1 MKYNNSYVQRIK
13 WCITSMIKVENLTK
27 IYKLKDNNRI
37 KALDNVS
44 FEIEDDEIFGI
55 MGISGSGKS
64 TLMRILRGVEP
75 FDEGKITID
84 DMEITPETYNDYKN
98 ELKNK
103 TAIHLQRSF
112 GLWSKTAVE
121 NVIHKLYG
129 IKTGDE
135 TTADITDIK
144 DEYMDEALDIL
155 ETVGLKEKANHFAP
169 VLSGGEKQRLVL
181 ARQLA
186 KKPEILLLDEPATMS
201 SPKKRKE
208 VLDTIKKIHEK
219 YHTTIIIVSHQPE
232 IQEYMA
238 ERIMLMFN
246 GEVIDVGEPEKI
258 ISDFLKDEEEI
269 YPIAEID
276 RTQPLIKV
284 NNLMKD
290 FYLYKGGHV
299 LTIEDVNFEVNKG
312 EILSIIGPTGSGKT
326 EILKMLAGFEQ
337 PDEGSISMLL
347 NDEWVQMNEY
357 GEHRM
362 QLRKNLG
369 FMHQEFALTPH
380 TPIIEQLAYKIS
392 PKTDDVYTYAK
403 EKADEIGIS
412 EEALDIIYQLT
423 DLSKHEA
430 LLRLE
435 KINLSPEVLDLLFPS
450 IKTEEIIE
458 YSKPVFDALDL
469 PLPLLTRQFIELSG
483 GQKVRVAMATVL
495 ASKPDILIL
504 DEPFGDL
511 DPVTL
516 RQVANSLKK
525 INEEFKTTIIL
536 VSHTMEFVK
545 EVSTRTILI
554 NKGKLIEEGD
564 PEKVTDNFI
573 EMENN

>member
-1 MKYNNSYVQRIK
+1 
-13 WCITSMIKVENLTK
+13 MIKVENLTK
-27 IYKLKDNNRI
+27 IYKLKDNNMI
-37 KALDNVS
+37 KALDNIS
-44 FEIEDDEIFGI
+44 FEINDSEIFGI

-64 TLMRILRGVEP
+64 TLMRIFRGVEP
-75 FDEGKITID
+75 FDEGKIVID
-84 DMEITPETYNDYKN
+84 DMEITPETYDDYKN

-135 TTADITDIK
+135 TTADITNVK

-208 VLDTIKKIHEK
+208 VLDTIKRIHDK
-219 YHTTIIIVSHQPE
+219 YGTTILLVSHQPE

-238 ERIMLMFN
+238 DRIMLMFN
-246 GEVIDVGEPEKI
+246 GKIIEVGNPKEVINN
-258 ISDFLKDEEEI
+258 FLKDEEPV
-269 YPIAEID
+269 YPIAEMERNKPI
-276 RTQPLIKV
+276 IKV
-284 NNLMKD
+284 KNLMKD

-299 LTIEDVNFEVNKG
+299 LTIEDINFEVNKG

-326 EILKMLAGFEQ
+326 EILRMLAGFEQ
-337 PDEGSISMLL
+337 PDEGNIEIL
-347 NDEWVQMNEY
+347 NEDKWIKMNEY
-357 GEHRM
+357 GEERM
-362 QLRKNLG
+362 HFRKNMG

-380 TPIIEQLAYKIS
+380 TPIIEQLSYKIS
-392 PKTDDVYTYAK
+392 PKTDDTYEYALK
-403 EKADEIGIS
+403 KAEEIDLS
-412 EEALDIIYQLT
+412 KEALDLIYQLT
-423 DLSKHEA
+423 DLSKNEA
-430 LLRLE
+430 IIKLERL
-435 KINLSPEVLDLLFPS
+435 NLSPEVLDLLFPS
-450 IKTEEIIE
+450 IKMDEVIK
-458 YSKPVFDALDL
+458 YSKPVFEALDL
-469 PLPLLTRQFIELSG
+469 PLPLLSRQFIELSG

-495 ASKPDILIL
+495 ASNPEILIL

-525 INEEFKTTIIL
+525 INEQFGTTIIL

-545 EVSTRTILI
+545 EVSTRSILI

-564 PEKVTDNFI
+564 PEKVTCDFL
-573 EMENN
+573 EMENEE

>member
-1 MKYNNSYVQRIK
+1 
-13 WCITSMIKVENLTK
+13 MIKVENLTK
-27 IYKLKDNNRI
+27 IYKLNDNNRI
-37 KALDNVS
+37 KALDNIS
-44 FEIEDDEIFGI
+44 FEIKDDEIFGI

-64 TLMRILRGVEP
+64 TLMRIFRGVEP
-75 FDEGKITID
+75 FDKGKITID
-84 DMEITPETYNDYKN
+84 NMEITPETYDDYKN
-98 ELKNK
+98 ELKEK

-135 TTADITDIK
+135 TTADINMVK
-144 DEYMDEALDIL
+144 EEYIEEALDIL
-155 ETVGLKEKANHFAP
+155 DTVGLKEKADHFAP

-208 VLDTIKKIHEK
+208 VLDTVKRIHEK
-219 YHTTIIIVSHQPE
+219 YNTTVIIVSHQPE

-238 ERIMLMFN
+238 DRIMLMFN
-246 GEVIDVGEPEKI
+246 GKIVEIDEPKTVIK
-258 ISDFLKDEEEI
+258 DFLKDEEEI
-269 YPIAEID
+269 YPIAEMD
-276 RTQPLIKV
+276 RTKPVIKV

-299 LTIEDVNFEVNKG
+299 LTIEDVNFQVNKG

-326 EILKMLAGFEQ
+326 EILKMIAGFEL
-337 PDEGSISMLL
+337 PDEGNIEIFINNQWIKM
-347 NDEWVQMNEY
+347 DEY
-357 GEHRM
+357 GENRM
-362 QLRKNLG
+362 QIRKNMG

-392 PKTDDVYTYAK
+392 PKTDEIYEYAL
-403 EKADEIGIS
+403 EKAEEIGIS
-412 EEALDIIYQLT
+412 NEVLDVIYQLT
-423 DLSKHEA
+423 DLSKNEA
-430 LLRLE
+430 VLKLE
-435 KINLSPEVLDLLFPS
+435 KLNLSPEVLNLLFPS
-450 IKTEEIIE
+450 IKTEEVIE

-525 INEEFKTTIIL
+525 INEEFGTTILL

-545 EVSTRTILI
+545 EVSTRSILI
-554 NKGKLIEEGD
+554 NKGKVIMEGN
-564 PEKVTDNFI
+564 PETVTDKFI
-573 EMENN
+573 EMESQ

>member
-1 MKYNNSYVQRIK
+1 
-13 WCITSMIKVENLTK
+13 MIKVENLTK
-27 IYKLKDNNRI
+27 IYKLNDNNRI

-44 FEIEDDEIFGI
+44 FEINDNEIFGI

-75 FDEGKITID
+75 FDEGTITIG
-84 DMEITPETYNDYKN
+84 DMVITPKTYNNYKN
-98 ELKNK
+98 DLKEK

-129 IKTGDE
+129 IQTGDE
-135 TTADITDIK
+135 TTADITHIK

-155 ETVGLKEKANHFAP
+155 ETVGLKEKADHFAP

-219 YHTTIIIVSHQPE
+219 YNTTVIIVSHQPE

-238 ERIMLMFN
+238 DRIMLMFN
-246 GEVIDVGEPEKI
+246 GQVTEIGSPEQVIE
-258 ISDFLKDEEEI
+258 DFLKDEEEI
-269 YPIAEID
+269 YPIAKLD
-276 RTQPLIKV
+276 RTEPIIKV
-284 NNLMKD
+284 NNLTRD
-290 FYLYKGGHV
+290 FYLYRGGHV
-299 LTIEDVNFEVNKG
+299 LTIEDVNFEVKKG

-326 EILKMLAGFEQ
+326 EILKMIAGFEL
-337 PDEGSISMLL
+337 PDSGSIEIFTEDKWIKM
-347 NDEWVQMNEY
+347 DEY
-357 GEHRM
+357 GENRM
-362 QLRKNLG
+362 QIRKNMG

-380 TPIIEQLAYKIS
+380 TPIIEQLKYKIS
-392 PKTDDVYTYAK
+392 PKTDDIYKYAI
-403 EKADEIGIS
+403 EKADELGIS
-412 EEALDIIYQLT
+412 KEALDIIYQLT
-423 DLSKHEA
+423 DLSKDEA
-430 LLRLE
+430 ILKLE
-435 KINLSPEVLDLLFPS
+435 KINLSPEILNILFPK
-450 IKTEEIIE
+450 INTEEVIN
-458 YSKPVFDALDL
+458 YAKPVFEALDL

-495 ASKPDILIL
+495 ASKPEILIL

-525 INEEFKTTIIL
+525 INEEFGTTIIL

-545 EVSTRTILI
+545 EVSSRSILI
-554 NKGKLIEEGD
+554 NKGKLLEEGD
-564 PEKVTDNFI
+564 PEKVTNDFI
-573 EMENN
+573 EMESE

>member
-1 MKYNNSYVQRIK
+1 
-13 WCITSMIKVENLTK
+13 MIKVENLTK
-27 IYKLKDNNRI
+27 IYKLKDGNKI
-37 KALDNVS
+37 KALDEVS
-44 FEIEDDEIFGI
+44 FEIKDNEIFGI

-75 FDEGKITID
+75 FDDGKIIIN
-84 DMEITPETYNDYKN
+84 DMEITPKTYNNYKN
-98 ELKNK
+98 ELKEM

-129 IKTGDE
+129 IKSGDE

-144 DEYMDEALDIL
+144 EEYMEEALDIL
-155 ETVGLKEKANHFAP
+155 DTVGLKEKANHFAP

-201 SPKKRKE
+201 SPKKRRE
-208 VLDTIKKIHEK
+208 VLDTIKKIHDK
-219 YHTTIIIVSHQPE
+219 YGTTVIIVSHQPE

-238 ERIMLMFN
+238 DRIMLMFN
-246 GEVIDVGEPEKI
+246 GKVQEIGLPSDI
-258 ISDFLKDEEEI
+258 IQDFLKDEEPI
-269 YPIAEID
+269 YPIAEMD
-276 RTQPLIKV
+276 RTEPIIKV
-284 NNLMKD
+284 KNLTKD

-299 LTIEDVNFEVNKG
+299 LTIEDINFQVNKG

-326 EILKMLAGFEQ
+326 EILRMIAGFEDA
-337 PDEGSISMLL
+337 DEGSIEILT
-347 NDEWVQMNEY
+347 NNEWINMQNY
-357 GEHRM
+357 GENRM
-362 QLRKNLG
+362 NIRKNLG

-380 TPIIEQLAYKIS
+380 TPIIEQLGYKIS
-392 PKTDDVYTYAK
+392 PKTDETYEYALK
-403 EKADEIGIS
+403 KAEEYNLS
-412 EEALDIIYQLT
+412 KEALDLIYQLT
-423 DLSKHEA
+423 DLSKDEA
-430 LLRLE
+430 ILKLE
-435 KINLSPEVLDLLFPS
+435 KINLSPEILNILFPS
-450 IKTEEIIE
+450 IEVEKVIE

-469 PLPLLTRQFIELSG
+469 PLPLLSRQFIELSG

-495 ASKPDILIL
+495 ASNPEILIL

-525 INEEFKTTIIL
+525 INEKLGTTIIL

-545 EVSTRTILI
+545 EVSTRSILI
-554 NKGKLIEEGD
+554 NKGKQIEEGN
-564 PEKVTDNFI
+564 PEKVTEDFI
-573 EMENN
+573 EMESL

>member
-1 MKYNNSYVQRIK
+1 
-13 WCITSMIKVENLTK
+13 MIKVENLTK
-27 IYKLKDNNRI
+27 IYKLKDNNMI
-37 KALDNVS
+37 KALDNIS
-44 FEIEDDEIFGI
+44 FEIKDKEIFGI

-208 VLDTIKKIHEK
+208 VLNTIKKIHEK
-219 YHTTIIIVSHQPE
+219 YNTTVIIVSHQPE

-246 GEVIDVGEPEKI
+246 GEVIEVGDPEKI
-258 ISDFLKDEEEI
+258 ISDFLKDEEEV
-269 YPIAEID
+269 YPIAEMD
-276 RTQPLIKV
+276 RTEPIIKV
-284 NNLMKD
+284 NDLMKD

-326 EILKMLAGFEQ
+326 EILKMIAGFEQ

-380 TPIIEQLAYKIS
+380 TPIIEHLAYKIS
-392 PKTDDVYTYAK
+392 PKTDDVYRYAQ

-450 IKTEEIIE
+450 IKTEEVIE

-525 INEEFKTTIIL
+525 INEEFGTTIIL
-536 VSHTMEFVK
+536 VSHTMDFVK

-554 NKGKLIEEGD
+554 NKGKLLEEGD
-564 PEKVTDNFI
+564 PEKVTNNFI

>member
-1 MKYNNSYVQRIK
+1 
-13 WCITSMIKVENLTK
+13 MIKVENLTK
-27 IYKLKDNNRI
+27 IYKLKDNNKI

-44 FEIEDDEIFGI
+44 FEIKDNETFGI

-75 FDEGKITID
+75 FDEGTITID
-84 DMEITPETYNDYKN
+84 DMVITPKTYNNYKN

-103 TAIHLQRSF
+103 SAIHLQRSF

-135 TTADITDIK
+135 TTADINDIK
-144 DEYMDEALDIL
+144 EEYMDEALDIL

-219 YHTTIIIVSHQPE
+219 YGTTVIIVSHQPE
-232 IQEYMA
+232 IQKYMA
-238 ERIMLMFN
+238 DRIMLMFN
-246 GEVIDVGEPEKI
+246 GKVQEIGQPEDI
-258 ISDFLKDEEEI
+258 INDFLKDEEEE
-269 YPIAEID
+269 YPIAKMD
-276 RTQPLIKV
+276 RTKPIIKV
-284 NNLMKD
+284 KNLMKD

-299 LTIEDVNFEVNKG
+299 LTIKDINFEVNKG

-326 EILKMLAGFEQ
+326 EILRMIAGFEQ
-337 PDEGSISMLL
+337 ADEGSIEILT
-347 NDEWVQMNEY
+347 DKQWVNMTDY
-357 GEHRM
+357 GENRM
-362 QLRKNLG
+362 DIRKNLG

-380 TPIIEQLAYKIS
+380 TPIIEQLGYKIS
-392 PKTDDVYTYAK
+392 PKTDETYEYALK
-403 EKADEIGIS
+403 KAEEYGLS
-412 EEALDIIYQLT
+412 KEALDVIYQLT
-423 DLSKHEA
+423 DLSKNDA
-430 LLRLE
+430 ILKLE
-435 KINLSPEVLDLLFPS
+435 KLNLSPEILDILFPS
-450 IKTEEIIE
+450 IEVEKIVE
-458 YSKPVFDALDL
+458 YSKPVFEALDL
-469 PLPLLTRQFIELSG
+469 PLPLLSRQFIELSG

-495 ASKPDILIL
+495 ASNPEILIL

-525 INEEFKTTIIL
+525 INEKLGTTIIL

-545 EVSTRTILI
+545 EVSTRSILI
-554 NKGKLIEEGD
+554 NNGELIEEGN
-564 PEKVTDNFI
+564 PEKVTGDFI
-573 EMENN
+573 EMENL

>member
-1 MKYNNSYVQRIK
+1 
-13 WCITSMIKVENLTK
+13 MIKVENLTK

-37 KALDNVS
+37 KALNNVS
-44 FEIEDDEIFGI
+44 FEIKDNEVFGI

-64 TLMRILRGVEP
+64 TLMRILRGVES
-75 FDEGKITID
+75 FDEGTITID
-84 DMEITPETYNDYKN
+84 DMVITPKTYNNYKN
-98 ELKNK
+98 DLKEK

-129 IKTGDE
+129 IESGDE
-135 TTADITDIK
+135 TTADITNIK

-155 ETVGLKEKANHFAP
+155 DTVGLKEKADHFAP

-219 YHTTIIIVSHQPE
+219 YNTTVIIVSHQPE

-238 ERIMLMFN
+238 DRVMLMFN
-246 GEVIDVGEPEKI
+246 GEVKEIDTPEKI
-258 ISDFLKDEEEI
+258 IADFLKDEEKV
-269 YPIAEID
+269 YPIAKMD
-276 RTQPLIKV
+276 RTEPIIKV
-284 NNLMKD
+284 KNLTKD
-290 FYLYKGGHV
+290 FYLFRGGHV
-299 LTIEDVNFEVNKG
+299 LTIDDVSFEINKG

-326 EILKMLAGFEQ
+326 EILKMIAGFEV
-337 PDEGSISMLL
+337 PDSGSIAFLK
-347 NDEWVQMNEY
+347 NGEWINMDEY
-357 GEHRM
+357 GENRM
-362 QLRKNLG
+362 QVRKNMG

-380 TPIIEQLAYKIS
+380 TPIIEQLRYKIS
-392 PKTDDVYTYAK
+392 PKTDDIYEYALK
-403 EKADEIGIS
+403 KADEIGIS
-412 EEALDIIYQLT
+412 KEALDIIYQLT
-423 DLSKHEA
+423 DLSKDEA
-430 LLRLE
+430 ILKLE
-435 KINLSPEVLDLLFPS
+435 KINLSPEILNLLFPK
-450 IKTEEIIE
+450 IKTEEVIE
-458 YSKPVFDALDL
+458 YSKPVFEALDL

-495 ASKPDILIL
+495 ASRPDILIL

-525 INEEFKTTIIL
+525 INEKFGTTIIL

-545 EVSTRTILI
+545 EVSTRSILI
-554 NKGKLIEEGD
+554 NNGKLIEEGD
-564 PEKVTDNFI
+564 SDKVTDDFI
-573 EMENN
+573 EMESE

>member
-1 MKYNNSYVQRIK
+1 
-13 WCITSMIKVENLTK
+13 MIKVENLTK

-37 KALDNVS
+37 KALNNVS
-44 FEIEDDEIFGI
+44 FEIKDNEVFGI

-64 TLMRILRGVEP
+64 TLMRILRGVES
-75 FDEGKITID
+75 FDEGTITID
-84 DMEITPETYNDYKN
+84 DIVITPKTYNNYKN
-98 ELKNK
+98 DLKEK

-129 IKTGDE
+129 IESGDE
-135 TTADITDIK
+135 TTADISNIK

-155 ETVGLKEKANHFAP
+155 DTVGLKEKADHFAP

-219 YHTTIIIVSHQPE
+219 YNTTVIIVSHQPE

-238 ERIMLMFN
+238 DRVMLMFN
-246 GEVIDVGEPEKI
+246 GEVKEIDTPEKI
-258 ISDFLKDEEEI
+258 IADFLKDEEEV
-269 YPIAEID
+269 YPIAKMD
-276 RTQPLIKV
+276 RTEPIIKV
-284 NNLMKD
+284 KNLTKD
-290 FYLYKGGHV
+290 FYLFRGGHV
-299 LTIEDVNFEVNKG
+299 LTIDDVSFEINKG

-326 EILKMLAGFEQ
+326 EILKMIAGFEV
-337 PDEGSISMLL
+337 PDSGSIAFLK
-347 NDEWVQMNEY
+347 NGEWINMDEY
-357 GEHRM
+357 GENRM
-362 QLRKNLG
+362 QVRKNMG

-380 TPIIEQLAYKIS
+380 TPIIEQLRYKIS
-392 PKTDDVYTYAK
+392 PKTDDIYEYALK
-403 EKADEIGIS
+403 KADEIGIS
-412 EEALDIIYQLT
+412 KEALDIIYQLT
-423 DLSKHEA
+423 DLSKDEA
-430 LLRLE
+430 ILKLE
-435 KINLSPEVLDLLFPS
+435 KINLSPEILNLLFPK
-450 IKTEEIIE
+450 IKTEEVIE
-458 YSKPVFDALDL
+458 YSKPVFEALDL

-495 ASKPDILIL
+495 ASRPDILIL

-525 INEEFKTTIIL
+525 INEKFGTTIIL

-545 EVSTRTILI
+545 EVSTRSILI
-554 NKGKLIEEGD
+554 NNGKLIEEGD
-564 PEKVTDNFI
+564 SDKVTDDFI
-573 EMENN
+573 EMESE

>member
-1 MKYNNSYVQRIK
+1 M
-13 WCITSMIKVENLTK
+13 
-27 IYKLKDNNRI
+27 I
-37 KALDNVS
+37 KALDNIS
-44 FEIEDDEIFGI
+44 FEIENNEIFGI

-64 TLMRILRGVEP
+64 TLMRIFRGVES
-75 FDEGKITID
+75 FDEGTITID
-84 DMEITPETYNDYKN
+84 DMKITPENYDEYKN

-112 GLWSKTAVE
+112 GLWSKTAVD

-129 IKTGDE
+129 IKNGDE
-135 TTADITDIK
+135 STADINSIK
-144 DEYMDEALDIL
+144 EEYLDEALDIL
-155 ETVGLKEKANHFAP
+155 DTVGLKEKADHFAP

-208 VLDTIKKIHEK
+208 VLDTIKRINEK
-219 YHTTIIIVSHQPE
+219 YNTTVIIVSHQPE
-232 IQEYMA
+232 IQKYMA
-238 ERIMLMFN
+238 DRIMLMFN
-246 GEVIDVGEPEKI
+246 GQIVEVGNPDEVIQ
-258 ISDFLKDEEEI
+258 DFLKDEEEE
-269 YPIAEID
+269 YPIAQMD
-276 RTQPLIKV
+276 RTQPIIKV
-284 NNLMKD
+284 ENLMKD
-290 FYLYKGGHV
+290 FYLYRGGHV
-299 LTIEDVNFEVNKG
+299 LTIEDVNFEVNRG

-326 EILKMLAGFEQ
+326 EILKMIAGFEQ
-337 PDEGSISMLL
+337 PDEGSISILTDDQWIKM
-347 NDEWVQMNEY
+347 DEY
-357 GEHRM
+357 GENRM
-362 QLRKNLG
+362 HIRKNMG

-392 PKTDDVYTYAK
+392 PKTDDTYKYAK
-403 EKADEIGIS
+403 QKAEEIGIS
-412 EEALDIIYQLT
+412 EEALDAIYQLT
-423 DLSKHEA
+423 DLSKNEA
-430 LLRLE
+430 ILKLE
-435 KINLSPEVLDLLFPS
+435 KINLSPEVLNLLFPN
-450 IKTEEIIE
+450 IKTEDVIE
-458 YSKPVFDALDL
+458 YSKPVFEALDL

-525 INEEFKTTIIL
+525 INEEFGTTIIL

-545 EVSTRTILI
+545 EVSTRSILI

-564 PEKVTDNFI
+564 PIKVADDFI
-573 EMENN
+573 EMENEE

>member
-1 MKYNNSYVQRIK
+1 
-13 WCITSMIKVENLTK
+13 MIKVENLTK

-44 FEIEDDEIFGI
+44 FEIKDNEVFGI

-64 TLMRILRGVEP
+64 TLMRILRGVES
-75 FDEGKITID
+75 FDEGTITID
-84 DMEITPETYNDYKN
+84 DMVITPKTYNNYKN
-98 ELKNK
+98 DLKEK

-129 IKTGDE
+129 IESGDE
-135 TTADITDIK
+135 TTADISNIK

-155 ETVGLKEKANHFAP
+155 DTVGLKEKADHFAP

-219 YHTTIIIVSHQPE
+219 YNTTVIIVSHQPE

-238 ERIMLMFN
+238 DRVMLMFN
-246 GEVIDVGEPEKI
+246 GEVKEIDTPEKI
-258 ISDFLKDEEEI
+258 IADFLKDEEEV
-269 YPIAEID
+269 YPIAKMD
-276 RTQPLIKV
+276 RTEPIIKV
-284 NNLMKD
+284 KNLTKD
-290 FYLYKGGHV
+290 FYLFRGGHV
-299 LTIEDVNFEVNKG
+299 LTIDDVSFEINKE

-326 EILKMLAGFEQ
+326 EILKMIAGFEV
-337 PDEGSISMLL
+337 PDSGSIAFLK
-347 NDEWVQMNEY
+347 NGEWINMDEY
-357 GEHRM
+357 GENRM
-362 QLRKNLG
+362 QVRKNMG

-380 TPIIEQLAYKIS
+380 TPIIEQLRYKIS
-392 PKTDDVYTYAK
+392 PKTDDIYEYALK
-403 EKADEIGIS
+403 KADEIGIS
-412 EEALDIIYQLT
+412 KEALDIIYQLT
-423 DLSKHEA
+423 DLSKDEA
-430 LLRLE
+430 ILKLE
-435 KINLSPEVLDLLFPS
+435 KINLSPEILNLLFPK
-450 IKTEEIIE
+450 IKTEEVIE
-458 YSKPVFDALDL
+458 YSKPVFEALDL

-495 ASKPDILIL
+495 ASRPDILIL

-525 INEEFKTTIIL
+525 INEKFGTTIIL

-545 EVSTRTILI
+545 EVSTRSILI
-554 NKGKLIEEGD
+554 NNGKLIEEGD
-564 PEKVTDNFI
+564 SDKVTDDFI
-573 EMENN
+573 EMESE

>member
-1 MKYNNSYVQRIK
+1 M
-13 WCITSMIKVENLTK
+13 
-27 IYKLKDNNRI
+27 I
-37 KALDNVS
+37 KALDNIS
-44 FEIEDDEIFGI
+44 FEIKDNEIFGI

-64 TLMRILRGVEP
+64 TLMRIFRGVEE
-75 FDEGKITID
+75 FDEGTITID
-84 DMEITPETYNDYKN
+84 DMVITPKTYNEYKN

-112 GLWSKTAVE
+112 GLWSKTAVD

-135 TTADITDIK
+135 STGDINAIR
-144 DEYMDEALDIL
+144 DEYIDEALDIL
-155 ETVGLKEKANHFAP
+155 ETVGLKEKADHFAP

-208 VLDTIKKIHEK
+208 VLDTIKRIHDK
-219 YHTTIIIVSHQPE
+219 YKTTVIIVSHQPE

-238 ERIMLMFN
+238 DRIMLMFN
-246 GEVIDVGEPEKI
+246 GKVVEVDTPNKV
-258 ISDFLKDEEEI
+258 ISDFLKDEEEE
-269 YPIAEID
+269 YPIAKMD
-276 RTQPLIKV
+276 RTKPIIKV
-284 NNLMKD
+284 NDLTKD
-290 FYLYKGGHV
+290 FYLFRGGHV

-326 EILKMLAGFEQ
+326 EILKMIAGFEQ
-337 PDEGSISMLL
+337 PDSGNISILTDNKWVDM
-347 NDEWVQMNEY
+347 NDF
-357 GEHRM
+357 GESRM
-362 QLRKNLG
+362 HIRKNMG

-392 PKTDDVYTYAK
+392 PKTDDTYKYAQ
-403 EKADEIGIS
+403 EKAEEIGIS

-423 DLSKHEA
+423 DLSKTEA
-430 LLRLE
+430 IIKLE
-435 KINLSPEVLDLLFPS
+435 KINLSPEVLDLLFPH
-450 IKTEEIIE
+450 IKIEEVIE
-458 YSKPVFDALDL
+458 YSKPVFEALDL

-495 ASKPDILIL
+495 ASKPDIMIL

-525 INEEFKTTIIL
+525 INEKFGTTIIL

-545 EVSTRTILI
+545 EVSTRSILI

-564 PEKVTDNFI
+564 PEKVTNDFI
-573 EMENN
+573 EMESK

>member
-1 MKYNNSYVQRIK
+1 MFK
-13 WCITSMIKVENLTK
+13 MIKVENLTK
-27 IYKLKDNNRI
+27 IYKLKDGNKI

-44 FEIEDDEIFGI
+44 FEIKDNEIFGI

-64 TLMRILRGVEP
+64 TLLRILRGVES
-75 FDEGKITID
+75 FDEGTITID
-84 DMEITPETYNDYKN
+84 DMEITPKKYNNYKN
-98 ELKNK
+98 ELKEK

-135 TTADITDIK
+135 TTADIDDIK
-144 DEYMDEALDIL
+144 DEYMEEALEIL
-155 ETVGLKEKANHFAP
+155 DTVGLKEKANHFAP

-208 VLDTIKKIHEK
+208 VLDTIKRIHEK
-219 YHTTIIIVSHQPE
+219 YNTTVIIVSHQPE

-238 ERIMLMFN
+238 DRIMLMFN
-246 GEVIDVGEPEKI
+246 GKVEEIGEPKKI
-258 ISDFLKDEEEI
+258 IDDFLKDEEPE

-276 RTQPLIKV
+276 RTQPIVKV
-284 NNLMKD
+284 KNLTRK

-299 LTIEDVNFEVNKG
+299 LTIEDVNFQVNKG

-326 EILKMLAGFEQ
+326 EILRMIAGFEDA
-337 PDEGSISMLL
+337 DEGSIEILT
-347 NDEWVQMNEY
+347 NGEWINMQDY
-357 GEHRM
+357 GENRM
-362 QLRKNLG
+362 NIRKNLG

-380 TPIIEQLAYKIS
+380 TPIIEQLGYKIS
-392 PKTDDVYTYAK
+392 PKTDETYKHAL
-403 EKADEIGIS
+403 EKAEEYNLS
-412 EEALDIIYQLT
+412 KEALDIIYQLT
-423 DLSKHEA
+423 DLSKNEA
-430 LLRLE
+430 ILKLE
-435 KINLSPEVLDLLFPS
+435 KLNLSPEILNILFPS
-450 IKTEEIIE
+450 IEVEKVIE
-458 YSKPVFDALDL
+458 YSKPVFEALDL
-469 PLPLLTRQFIELSG
+469 PLPLLSRQFIELSG

-495 ASKPDILIL
+495 ASNPEILIL

-525 INEEFKTTIIL
+525 INEKLGTTIIL
-536 VSHTMEFVK
+536 VSHTMEFVE

-564 PEKVTDNFI
+564 PKEVTKHFI
-573 EMENN
+573 EMESL

>member
-1 MKYNNSYVQRIK
+1 
-13 WCITSMIKVENLTK
+13 MIKVENLTK

-44 FEIEDDEIFGI
+44 FEIKDNEVFGI

-64 TLMRILRGVEP
+64 TLMRILRGVES
-75 FDEGKITID
+75 FDEGTITID
-84 DMEITPETYNDYKN
+84 DMVITPKTYNNYKN
-98 ELKNK
+98 DLKEK

-129 IKTGDE
+129 IESGDE
-135 TTADITDIK
+135 TTADISNIK

-155 ETVGLKEKANHFAP
+155 DTVGLKEKANHFAP

-219 YHTTIIIVSHQPE
+219 YNTTVIIVSHQPE

-238 ERIMLMFN
+238 DRVMLMFN
-246 GEVIDVGEPEKI
+246 GEVKEIDTPEKI
-258 ISDFLKDEEEI
+258 IADFLKDEEEV
-269 YPIAEID
+269 YPIAKMD
-276 RTQPLIKV
+276 RTEPIIKV
-284 NNLMKD
+284 KNLTKD
-290 FYLYKGGHV
+290 FYLFRGGHV
-299 LTIEDVNFEVNKG
+299 LTIDDVSFEINKG

-326 EILKMLAGFEQ
+326 EILKMIAGFEV
-337 PDEGSISMLL
+337 PDSGSIAFLK
-347 NDEWVQMNEY
+347 NGEWINMDEY
-357 GEHRM
+357 GENRM
-362 QLRKNLG
+362 QVRKNMG

-380 TPIIEQLAYKIS
+380 TPIIEQLRYKIS
-392 PKTDDVYTYAK
+392 PKTDDIYEYALK
-403 EKADEIGIS
+403 KADEIGIS
-412 EEALDIIYQLT
+412 KEALDIIYQLT
-423 DLSKHEA
+423 DLSKDEA
-430 LLRLE
+430 ILKLE
-435 KINLSPEVLDLLFPS
+435 KINLSPEILNLLFPK
-450 IKTEEIIE
+450 IKTEEVIE
-458 YSKPVFDALDL
+458 YSKPVFEALDL

-495 ASKPDILIL
+495 ASRPDILIL

-525 INEEFKTTIIL
+525 INEKFGTTIIL

-545 EVSTRTILI
+545 EVSTRSILI

-564 PEKVTDNFI
+564 SDKVTDDFI
-573 EMENN
+573 EMESE

>member
-1 MKYNNSYVQRIK
+1 
-13 WCITSMIKVENLTK
+13 MIKVENLTK
-27 IYKLKDNNRI
+27 IYKLKDGNKI
-37 KALDNVS
+37 KALDEVS
-44 FEIEDDEIFGI
+44 FEIKDNEIFGI

-75 FDEGKITID
+75 FDDGKIIIN
-84 DMEITPETYNDYKN
+84 DMEITPKTYNNYKN
-98 ELKNK
+98 ELKEM

-129 IKTGDE
+129 IKSGDE

-144 DEYMDEALDIL
+144 EEYMEEALDIL
-155 ETVGLKEKANHFAP
+155 DTVGLKEKANHFAP

-201 SPKKRKE
+201 SPKKRRE
-208 VLDTIKKIHEK
+208 VLDTIKKIHDK
-219 YHTTIIIVSHQPE
+219 YGTTVIIVSHQPE

-238 ERIMLMFN
+238 DRIMLMFN
-246 GEVIDVGEPEKI
+246 GKVQEIGLPSDI
-258 ISDFLKDEEEI
+258 IQDFLKDEEPI
-269 YPIAEID
+269 YPIAEMD
-276 RTQPLIKV
+276 RTEPIIKV
-284 NNLMKD
+284 KNLTKD

-299 LTIEDVNFEVNKG
+299 LTIEDINFQVNKG

-326 EILKMLAGFEQ
+326 EILRMIAGFEDA
-337 PDEGSISMLL
+337 DEGSIEILT
-347 NDEWVQMNEY
+347 NNEWINMQNY
-357 GEHRM
+357 GENRM
-362 QLRKNLG
+362 NIRKNLG

-380 TPIIEQLAYKIS
+380 TPIIEQLGYKIS
-392 PKTDDVYTYAK
+392 PKTDETYEYALK
-403 EKADEIGIS
+403 KAEEYNLS
-412 EEALDIIYQLT
+412 KEALDLIYQLT
-423 DLSKHEA
+423 DLSKDEA
-430 LLRLE
+430 ILKLE
-435 KINLSPEVLDLLFPS
+435 KINLSPEILNILFPS
-450 IKTEEIIE
+450 IEVEKVIE

-469 PLPLLTRQFIELSG
+469 PLPLLSRQFIELSG

-495 ASKPDILIL
+495 ASNPEILIL

-525 INEEFKTTIIL
+525 INEKLGTTIIL

-545 EVSTRTILI
+545 EVSTRSILI
-554 NKGKLIEEGD
+554 NNGKLIEEGD
-564 PEKVTDNFI
+564 SDKVTDDFI
-573 EMENN
+573 EMESE

>member
-1 MKYNNSYVQRIK
+1 
-13 WCITSMIKVENLTK
+13 MIKVEHLTK
-27 IYKLKDNNRI
+27 IYKLQDNNRI
-37 KALDNVS
+37 KALNDVS
-44 FEIEDDEIFGI
+44 FEVNDEEIYGI

-75 FDEGKITID
+75 FDEGKIILD
-84 DMEITPETYNDYKN
+84 DIEITSDNYDEHKN
-98 ELKNK
+98 TLKEK

-135 TTADITDIK
+135 TTADITDVK
-144 DEYMDEALDIL
+144 EEYMDEALDIL

-208 VLDTIKKIHEK
+208 VLDTVKRIHEK
-219 YHTTIIIVSHQPE
+219 YGTTVIIVSHQPE
-232 IQEYMA
+232 IQKYMA
-238 ERIMLMFN
+238 DRIMLMYN
-246 GEVIDVGEPEKI
+246 GEIKEIGLPEKI
-258 ISDFLKDEEEI
+258 IEDFLQDEEEI
-269 YPIAEID
+269 YPIAEMD
-276 RTQPLIKV
+276 RTKDIIRV
-284 NNLMKD
+284 RNLTKD
-290 FYLYKGGHV
+290 FFLYKGGHV
-299 LTIEDVNFEVNKG
+299 LTLDNINFEVKQG

-337 PDEGSISMLL
+337 PDEGSIEYL
-347 NDEWVQMNEY
+347 NNEKWVKMNEY
-357 GEHRM
+357 GTSRM
-362 QLRKNLG
+362 QIRKKLG

-380 TPIIEQLAYKIS
+380 TPIIEQLGYKIS
-392 PKTDDVYTYAK
+392 PKTDEVYEEAIQ
-403 EKADEIGIS
+403 KAEEIGLS
-412 EEALDIIYQLT
+412 QESLDILYQLT
-423 DLSKHEA
+423 DLPKHEA
-430 LLRLE
+430 LLKLE
-435 KINLSPEVLDLLFPS
+435 KINLSPEILNLLFPS
-450 IKTEEIIE
+450 IKVEDIIE

-495 ASKPDILIL
+495 ASQPEILIL

-525 INEEFKTTIIL
+525 INEKLNTTIIL
-536 VSHTMEFVK
+536 VSHTMDFVK
-545 EVSTRTILI
+545 EVSTRSILI
-554 NKGKLIEEGD
+554 NRGKLLAAGSPEE
-564 PEKVTDNFI
+564 VTDKFLK
-573 EMENN
+573 MEEE

>member
-1 MKYNNSYVQRIK
+1 
-13 WCITSMIKVENLTK
+13 MIKVENLTK
-27 IYKLKDNNRI
+27 IYKLNDNNRI
-37 KALDNVS
+37 KALDNIS
-44 FEIEDDEIFGI
+44 FEIKDDEIFGI

-64 TLMRILRGVEP
+64 TLMRIFRGVEP

-84 DMEITPETYNDYKN
+84 NLEITPENYDDYKN
-98 ELKNK
+98 ELKDK

-135 TTADITDIK
+135 TTADINMVK
-144 DEYMDEALDIL
+144 EEYIEEALDIL
-155 ETVGLKEKANHFAP
+155 DTVGLKEKADHFAP

-208 VLDTIKKIHEK
+208 VLDTVKRIHEK
-219 YHTTIIIVSHQPE
+219 YNTTVIIVSHQPE

-238 ERIMLMFN
+238 DRIMLMFN
-246 GEVIDVGEPEKI
+246 GKIVEIDEPKTVIE
-258 ISDFLKDEEEI
+258 DFLKDEEEI
-269 YPIAEID
+269 YPISDME
-276 RTQPLIKV
+276 RTQPVIKV

-299 LTIEDVNFEVNKG
+299 LTIEDVNFQVNKG

-326 EILKMLAGFEQ
+326 EILKMIAGFEL
-337 PDEGSISMLL
+337 PDEGNIEIFINNQWIKM
-347 NDEWVQMNEY
+347 DEY
-357 GEHRM
+357 GENRM
-362 QLRKNLG
+362 QIRKNMG

-392 PKTDDVYTYAK
+392 PKTDEIYEYAL
-403 EKADEIGIS
+403 EKAEEIGIS
-412 EEALDIIYQLT
+412 NEVLDVIYQLT
-423 DLSKHEA
+423 DLSKNEA
-430 LLRLE
+430 VLKLE
-435 KINLSPEVLDLLFPS
+435 KLNLSPEVLNLLFPS
-450 IKTEEIIE
+450 IKTEEVIE

-525 INEEFKTTIIL
+525 INEEFGTTILL

-545 EVSTRTILI
+545 EVSTRSILI
-554 NKGKLIEEGD
+554 NKGKVIMEGN
-564 PEKVTDNFI
+564 PETVTDKFI
-573 EMENN
+573 EMESQ

>member
-1 MKYNNSYVQRIK
+1 
-13 WCITSMIKVENLTK
+13 MIKVENLTK
-27 IYKLKDNNRI
+27 IYKLKDGNKI
-37 KALDNVS
+37 KALNEVS
-44 FEIEDDEIFGI
+44 FEIKDNEIFGI

-75 FDEGKITID
+75 FDDGKIIIN
-84 DMEITPETYNDYKN
+84 DMEITPKTYNNYKN
-98 ELKNK
+98 ELKEM

-129 IKTGDE
+129 IKSGDE

-144 DEYMDEALDIL
+144 EEYMEEALDIL
-155 ETVGLKEKANHFAP
+155 DTVGLKEKANHFAP

-201 SPKKRKE
+201 SPKKRRE
-208 VLDTIKKIHEK
+208 VLDTIKKIHDK
-219 YHTTIIIVSHQPE
+219 YGTTVIIVSHQPE

-238 ERIMLMFN
+238 DRIMLMFN
-246 GEVIDVGEPEKI
+246 GKVQEIGLPSDI
-258 ISDFLKDEEEI
+258 IQDFLKDEEPI
-269 YPIAEID
+269 YPIAEMD
-276 RTQPLIKV
+276 RTEPIIKV
-284 NNLMKD
+284 KNLTKD

-299 LTIEDVNFEVNKG
+299 LTIEDINFQVNKG

-326 EILKMLAGFEQ
+326 EILRMIAGFEDA
-337 PDEGSISMLL
+337 DEGSIEILT
-347 NDEWVQMNEY
+347 NNEWINMQNY
-357 GEHRM
+357 GENRM
-362 QLRKNLG
+362 NIRKNLG

-380 TPIIEQLAYKIS
+380 TPIIEQLGYKIS
-392 PKTDDVYTYAK
+392 PKTDETYEYALK
-403 EKADEIGIS
+403 KAEEYNLS
-412 EEALDIIYQLT
+412 KEALDLIYQLT
-423 DLSKHEA
+423 DLSKDEA
-430 LLRLE
+430 ILKLE
-435 KINLSPEVLDLLFPS
+435 KINLSPEILNILFPS
-450 IKTEEIIE
+450 IEVEKVIE

-469 PLPLLTRQFIELSG
+469 PLPLLSRQFIELSG

-495 ASKPDILIL
+495 ASNPEILIL

-525 INEEFKTTIIL
+525 INEKLGTTIIL

-545 EVSTRTILI
+545 EVSTRSILI
-554 NKGKLIEEGD
+554 NKGKQIEEGN
-564 PEKVTDNFI
+564 PEKVTEDFI
-573 EMENN
+573 EMENL

>member
-1 MKYNNSYVQRIK
+1 
-13 WCITSMIKVENLTK
+13 MIKVENLTK
-27 IYKLKDNNRI
+27 IYKLNDNNRI
-37 KALDNVS
+37 KALDNIS
-44 FEIEDDEIFGI
+44 FEIKDDEIFGI

-75 FDEGKITID
+75 FDEGTITIG
-84 DMEITPETYNDYKN
+84 DMVITPKTYNNYKN
-98 ELKNK
+98 ELKEK

-129 IKTGDE
+129 IQTGDE
-135 TTADITDIK
+135 TTADITHIK

-155 ETVGLKEKANHFAP
+155 DTVGLKEKAEHFAP

-208 VLDTIKKIHEK
+208 VLDTIKRIHEK
-219 YHTTIIIVSHQPE
+219 YGTTVIIVSHQPE

-238 ERIMLMFN
+238 DRIMLMFN
-246 GEVIDVGEPEKI
+246 GKVIEIDTPKKVIE
-258 ISDFLKDEEEI
+258 DFLKDEEEI
-269 YPIAEID
+269 YPIAKLD
-276 RTQPLIKV
+276 RTEPIIKV
-284 NNLMKD
+284 NDLTRD
-290 FYLYKGGHV
+290 FYLYRGGHV

-326 EILKMLAGFEQ
+326 EILKMMAGFEL
-337 PDEGSISMLL
+337 PDSGSIEIFTENKWIKM
-347 NDEWVQMNEY
+347 DEY
-357 GEHRM
+357 GENRM
-362 QLRKNLG
+362 QIRKNMG

-380 TPIIEQLAYKIS
+380 TPIIEQLKYKIS
-392 PKTDDVYTYAK
+392 PKTDDIYQHALK
-403 EKADEIGIS
+403 KADEMGIS
-412 EEALDIIYQLT
+412 KEALDIIYQLT
-423 DLSKHEA
+423 DLSKDEA
-430 LLRLE
+430 ILKLE
-435 KINLSPEVLDLLFPS
+435 KINLSPEILNILFPK
-450 IKTEEIIE
+450 INTKEVIE
-458 YSKPVFDALDL
+458 YAKPVFEALDL

-525 INEEFKTTIIL
+525 INEQFGTTIIL

-545 EVSTRTILI
+545 EVSTRSILI
-554 NKGKLIEEGD
+554 NKGKVIEEGN
-564 PEKVTDNFI
+564 PEKVTDDFI
-573 EMENN
+573 KMEKE

>member
-1 MKYNNSYVQRIK
+1 
-13 WCITSMIKVENLTK
+13 MIKVENLTK
-27 IYKLKDNNRI
+27 IYKLNDNNRI
-37 KALDNVS
+37 KALNNIS
-44 FEIEDDEIFGI
+44 FEIKDNEIFGI

-64 TLMRILRGVEP
+64 TLMRILRGVES
-75 FDEGKITID
+75 FDEGTITID
-84 DMEITPETYNDYKN
+84 DMVITPKTYNNYKN
-98 ELKNK
+98 ELKEK

-129 IKTGDE
+129 IESGDE
-135 TTADITDIK
+135 TTADISNIK
-144 DEYMDEALDIL
+144 DEYMEEALDIL

-208 VLDTIKKIHEK
+208 VLDTIKRIHEK
-219 YHTTIIIVSHQPE
+219 YNTTVIIVSHQPE

-238 ERIMLMFN
+238 DRVMLMFN
-246 GEVIDVGEPEKI
+246 GEVKEIDSPEKI
-258 ISDFLKDEEEI
+258 IEDFLKDEEEI
-269 YPIAEID
+269 YPFAQMD
-276 RTQPLIKV
+276 RNKPIIKV
-284 NNLMKD
+284 NNLTKD
-290 FYLYKGGHV
+290 FYLFRGGHV
-299 LTIEDVNFEVNKG
+299 LTIDDVSFEVNKG

-326 EILKMLAGFEQ
+326 EILKMIAGFEV
-337 PDEGSISMLL
+337 PDSGSIEFFK
-347 NDEWVQMNEY
+347 DGEWIHMDEY
-357 GEHRM
+357 GENRM
-362 QLRKNLG
+362 QVRKNMG

-380 TPIIEQLAYKIS
+380 TPIIEQLRYKIS
-392 PKTDDVYTYAK
+392 PKTDDIYEYALK
-403 EKADEIGIS
+403 KADEIGIS
-412 EEALDIIYQLT
+412 KEALDIIYQLT
-423 DLSKHEA
+423 DLSKDEA
-430 LLRLE
+430 ILKLE
-435 KINLSPEVLDLLFPS
+435 KINLSPEILNLLFPK
-450 IKTEEIIE
+450 IKTEEVIE
-458 YSKPVFDALDL
+458 YSKPVFEALDL

-525 INEEFKTTIIL
+525 INEKFGTTIIL

-545 EVSTRTILI
+545 EVSTRSILI

-564 PEKVTDNFI
+564 SIKVTDDFI
-573 EMENN
+573 EMESE